1 MRPKKVT
8 ELLKQYSKNHKDP
21 TLTEDIIV
29 FYWET
34 LRKLMSNKEHFNFDL
49 KGLGNFRVN
58 ERKLNSMLTKS
69 HIHLKSLNPKEF
81 KSFAKYDNVKENH
94 DKLAK
99 LKDMIV
105 QENRK
110 GITLKVN
117 RVNAQKNQEN
127 LGE

>member
-8 ELLKQYSKNHKDP
+8 ELLKEYSKNHDDP
-21 TLTEDIIV
+21 ALTEDIVI

-34 LRKLMSNKEHFNFDL
+34 IRKLMSNKEHFNFAL
-49 KGLGNFRVN
+49 KGLGNFKVN
-58 ERKLNSMLTKS
+58 ERKLNSLLAKS
-69 HIHLKSLNPKEF
+69 HVHLESLNPKEF

-99 LKDMIV
+99 IKDMIV

-117 RVNAQKNQEN
+117 RVNAQKNKED
-127 LGE
+127 LEG

>member
-1 MRPKKVT
+1 
-8 ELLKQYSKNHKDP
+8 
-21 TLTEDIIV
+21 
-29 FYWET
+29 
-34 LRKLMSNKEHFNFDL
+34 MSNKEHFNFAL

-69 HIHLKSLNPKEF
+69 HIYLKSLNPKEF
-81 KSFAKYDNVKENH
+81 KSFAKYDSVKENH